1 MKTQYPGTCKL
12 CGAIWKVGD
21 DIFYQK
27 DPKAICSD
35 EECYTQQGGKP
46 FVPSKKSDSTEQ
58 TQLGGGQA
66 TLTSLE
72 KKMGDAGAL
81 DAQLA
86 NITMKRLADVE
97 QKFGEIDMPQ
107 KLIFLESW
115 ARTLAMSL
123 R

>member
-35 EECYTQQGGKP
+35 EECYIQQNGKP
-46 FVPSKKSDSTEQ
+46 FVPSKKDSAEQ
-58 TQLGGGQA
+58 QTTLGDGLS
-66 TLTSLE
+66 TLSSLE
-72 KKMGDAGAL
+72 RKMGDAGAL

-86 NITMKRLADVE
+86 NITMKRLHDVE
-97 QKFGEIDMPQ
+97 QQFGEIDMPQ